1 MNALIEEEKY
11 DDAAKLCVK
20 LFGKNK
26 EMWENEAYKFASIR
40 QLKVMLYKTF
50 VMFTLWFTSCKYHIN
65 VRTEDLDIPIFR

>member
-40 QLKVMLYKTF
+40 QLKVLLYQTF
-50 VMFTLWFTSCKYHIN
+50 VMTTMVYILQVSYQCEN
-65 VRTEDLDIPIFR
+65 